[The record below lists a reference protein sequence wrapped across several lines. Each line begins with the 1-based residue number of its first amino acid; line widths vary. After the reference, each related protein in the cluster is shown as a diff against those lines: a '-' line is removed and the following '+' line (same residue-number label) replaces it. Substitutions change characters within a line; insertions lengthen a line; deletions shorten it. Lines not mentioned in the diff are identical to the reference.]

1 MTILLIQDQ
10 QWKPNLFIAGF
21 NKCGT
26 TEFCDY
32 LSQHP
37 DIFLPF
43 EKEPNTFW
51 DLANYPACFL
61 GHRTGN
67 SGHLHYIMNLKDY
80 HKMFSKGRRYRY
92 RIDGTVSYTFD
103 PKFSRIL
110 KSFSEN
116 AKVILLIRDQTH
128 RLVSMYFH
136 SFLIHK
142 ENDFGKWLNDYFI
155 PYIETYLYY
164 DKVAAYYHEF
174 GQDNNNLRIIETKN
188 LSSEDVHKQIFE
200 YLELK
205 PIKIIIRHKNPNLVG
220 PEDSKAYRQLILTL
234 TSIKLRT
241 LGAAQRVG
249 FENEAN
255 RVWYMIGDLARQI
268 LKRNRNKNNYT
279 DITKLIPL
287 DVSSIFEKDYGKS
300 LNFAVQHKIMIRP
313 TSQNTQEAY
322 SS

>member
-1 MTILLIQDQ
+1 MTAHGLTDQ
-10 QWKPNLFIAGF
+10 EWKPNLFIAGF

-26 TEFCDY
+26 TELCDY

-43 EKEPNTFW
+43 DKEPNTFW
-51 DLANYPACFL
+51 DLPKYPPYFS
-61 GHRTGN
+61 GDRTGN
-67 SGHLHYIMNLKDY
+67 RKYRRFSNMDEYY
-80 HKMFSKGRRYRY
+80 EMFSKGKKYRY

-128 RLVSMYFH
+128 RLASMYFF
-136 SFLIHK
+136 SLIRHK

-174 GQDNNNLRIIETKN
+174 GRDNNLRIIETKN
-188 LSSEDVHKQIFE
+188 LSSEDEHNQIFE
-200 YLELK
+200 YLGLK
-205 PIKIIIRHKNPNLVG
+205 PVKINVRHKNPNLVG

-234 TSIKLRT
+234 ASIKLRT
-241 LGAAQRVG
+241 LGVAQRVG
-249 FENEAN
+249 LGKEAS
-255 RVWYMIGDLARQI
+255 RVSIVIGDQVRELF
-268 LKRNRNKNNYT
+268 KKKKHDKEKNSYSN
-279 DITKLIPL
+279 IIKLIP
-287 DVSSIFEKDYGKS
+287 DTVSSILDEDYKKTID
-300 LNFAVQHKIMIRP
+300 FAVGKRIMIRP
-313 TSQNTQEAY
+313 LC
-322 SS
+322 